1 VTFGVVIL
9 AGGRA
14 TRFPGKLSADVD
26 GVPMVV
32 RVVHNLRAASHDV
45 VCATSA
51 EAAGALAALLDVPV
65 VVDAEPARGPLG
77 GLVAACN
84 ALHSETMF
92 VAAGDAPYLDADF
105 ATSLAAGWRAGD
117 EALVPTHVAD
127 DGELRNEPLAAVYD
141 RVALLREGK
150 AVLLSGRGS
159 MQLVLARLRTR
170 YVAVDEPPERF
181 TNVNTPADYAAFR
194 ERIARERATPAPKH
208 TP

>member
-1 VTFGVVIL
+1 MTFGVVVL

-14 TRFPGKLSADVD
+14 TRFPGKLSADAA

-32 RVVHNLRAASHDV
+32 RVVRNLRTASSEL

-51 EAAGALAALLDVPV
+51 EAAATLAALLDVPV

-77 GLVAACN
+77 GLMAACDTLR
-84 ALHSETMF
+84 ADTIF
-92 VAAGDAPYLDADF
+92 AAAGDAPHLDADF
-105 ATSLAAGWRAGD
+105 ATRLAADWLAGD

-127 DGELRNEPLAAVYD
+127 GGDVRNEPLAAFYD
-141 RVALLREGK
+141 RAALLREGS
-150 AVLLSGRGS
+150 AVLRSGRGS
-159 MQLVLARLRTR
+159 MQLVLERLRTR